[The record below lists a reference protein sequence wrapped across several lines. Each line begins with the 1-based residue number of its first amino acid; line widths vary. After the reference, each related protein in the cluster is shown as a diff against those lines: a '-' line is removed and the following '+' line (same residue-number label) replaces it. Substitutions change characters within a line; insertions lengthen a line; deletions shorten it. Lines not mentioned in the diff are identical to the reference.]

1 MISDKIIEKEFLMEL
16 VYLWVEDYKN
26 IQKQGFNFSPR
37 FRCEFDEDTK
47 ELKVV
52 DKDETGEFY
61 PKNFFGDNINVTA
74 IVGENGSGKSSLVKF
89 MRLFLKIFLQKNNT
103 RSRLDSLSI
112 SQSLMIFYDKSK
124 NKFLCLDY
132 EINCNLKVKYNTEH
146 ILYDEDNSENIDFL
160 KDTMFPVL
168 DYSLTYD
175 RLIHNFR
182 FREDEQDIKFQNF
195 PNKSSRG
202 IDFLDEEIN
211 TLKKIFQ
218 NYKELNTKKQ
228 WEIFEDFFH
237 PQYITISFRIER
249 LRNFSNGNRS
259 QDRQNINKYF
269 RDLKSDGEK
278 INMELLNLLNKI
290 VDDVDNEYENERSKR
305 LKKLIEEK
313 HKFEGLC
320 DKNISHVTIENR
332 KKISMEY
339 IIFRFDILDM
349 TDDKIDYLLELSST
363 DIFGIDI
370 IDKNDKKF
378 NELSFGEQQ
387 LLKVLNII
395 YYLANT
401 KDIEKLLIFLDE
413 IDIGFHPE
421 WQKKVIKYILQL
433 TTNMKNKEFHL
444 LVSAHSPFILSDIP
458 NQNIIF
464 LNKNEKGNCKNV
476 TNETNIGTFG
486 ANIHTLLS
494 HGFFMKNG
502 LMGEFAKDKIDTA
515 IKYLNQKT
523 LTQEQLDYCENIIS
537 IIGEP
542 IIKREL
548 QRKLDSKRLS
558 KIDKIDEIEEQ
569 MKLLAH
575 RLEMIRKNQK

>member
-1 MISDKIIEKEFLMEL
+1 MEL

-37 FRCEFDEDTK
+37 FRCEYDEEK
-47 ELKVV
+47 NELNII

-61 PKNFFGDNINVTA
+61 PKNFFGDNVNVTA

-89 MRLFLKIFLQKNNT
+89 IRLFLKIFLEENDR
-103 RSRLDSLSI
+103 RSRFEPLSI
-112 SQSLMIFYDKSK
+112 SQSLIVFYDKRK

-132 EINCNLKVKYNTEH
+132 EINCNLKVKHDIEY
-146 ILYDEDNSENIDFL
+146 ILYEKVSYKNIDSL
-160 KDTMFPVL
+160 KDTIFPVL

-182 FREDEQDIKFQNF
+182 FREDEQNIKFQNF

-228 WEIFEDFFH
+228 WAIFEDFFH
-237 PQYITISFRIER
+237 PQFITISFRRER
-249 LRNFSNGNRS
+249 LKNITNRG
-259 QDRQNINKYF
+259 DDNQNIIQYL
-269 RDLKSDGEK
+269 RDLKLRKEK
-278 INMELLNLLNKI
+278 ITVEFFNLLNKVI
-290 VDDVDNEYENERSKR
+290 ENLDSEYISERFKKFKE
-305 LKKLIEEK
+305 LKEEK
-313 HKFEGLC
+313 CKFEVLC
-320 DKNISHVTIENR
+320 DKNNSVPNLKDR
-332 KKISMEY
+332 MFDWD
-339 IIFRFDILDM
+339 IFKFDISNISEDE
-349 TDDKIDYLLELSST
+349 INYLLALSST

-378 NELSFGEQQ
+378 NGLSFGEQQ

-395 YYLANT
+395 YFLANT

-433 TTNMKNKEFHL
+433 TKIMNNKEFHL

-464 LNKNEKGNCKNV
+464 LNKNEEGNCKNV
-476 TNETNIGTFG
+476 TNETTIGTFG

-494 HGFFMKNG
+494 HGFFMKDG
-502 LMGEFAKDKIDTA
+502 LMGEFAKDKIDLA
-515 IKYLNQKT
+515 IKYLNQKI
-523 LTQEQLDYCENIIS
+523 LTEDELNYCDNIIS

-548 QRKLDSKRLS
+548 QRMLDSKRLS
-558 KIDKIDEIEEQ
+558 EIEVIKKQIAELQ
-569 MKLLAH
+569 QELDKK
-575 RLEMIRKNQK
+575 ENKK

>member
-1 MISDKIIEKEFLMEL
+1 MEL

-37 FRCEFDEDTK
+37 FRCEYDEEKNELEIIDK
-47 ELKVV
+47 E
-52 DKDETGEFY
+52 ETGEFY

-89 MRLFLKIFLQKNNT
+89 MRLFLKIFLQENTT
-103 RSRLDSLSI
+103 RSRFDSLSI

-132 EINCNLKVKYNTEH
+132 EINCNLKVEYNIEC
-146 ILYDEDNSENIDFL
+146 IIYKKDIYKNIDFL
-160 KDTMFPVL
+160 IGTIFPVL

-175 RLIHNFR
+175 KLIHNFSYG
-182 FREDEQDIKFQNF
+182 EEENIKFLNF
-195 PNKSSRG
+195 PDKSRRAVY
-202 IDFLDEEIN
+202 FLDEEIE
-211 TLKKIFQ
+211 TIKKIFQ
-218 NYKELNTKKQ
+218 NYKELNDKKQ

-237 PQYITISFRIER
+237 PQFITVSFHRER
-249 LRNFSNGNRS
+249 FRSTSNRNNGEYG
-259 QDRQNINKYF
+259 QNIIQYF
-269 RDLKSDGEK
+269 RDLRERKEK
-278 INMELLNLLNKI
+278 ITIEFLNLLNKI
-290 VDDVDNEYENERSKR
+290 IDNLDSDHGSERFKKFKELKGQEY
-305 LKKLIEEK
+305 
-313 HKFEGLC
+313 KFEGLC
-320 DKNISHVTIENR
+320 NKNISIVNMKDRMGEWD
-332 KKISMEY
+332 
-339 IIFRFDILDM
+339 IFKFDISN
-349 TDDKIDYLLELSST
+349 ISEEEINYLLDLSST
-363 DIFGIDI
+363 DIFRIDI

-433 TTNMKNKEFHL
+433 TKIMKNKEFHL

-476 TNETNIGTFG
+476 TKETSIETFG

-494 HGFFMKNG
+494 HGFFMKDG
-502 LMGEFAKDKIDTA
+502 LMGEFAKEKIDLA
-515 IKYLNQKT
+515 IKYLNQKV
-523 LTQEQLDYCENIIS
+523 LTKKELDYCENIIS

-548 QRKLDSKRLS
+548 QKMLDSKRL
-558 KIDKIDEIEEQ
+558 KKVDEIDKIYDEIEFL
-569 MKLLAH
+569 KH
-575 RLEMIRKNQK
+575 RIEILRKNQ